1 MTQPI
6 KVPQYVPLWRA
17 LISGVRT
24 SFLSILFCFL
34 ALQSLFWLT
43 KPVLATADQSGPL
56 GLFSRT
62 RDRFQCRGCLGTH
75 LAQLYRLYLR
85 DLEWSYRSGTLAHTH
100 IYIYTYFIEFI
111 DRPFWKCFESG
122 LAMIIGF
129 ALEFG
134 TWCWS
139 AGTTIQKG
147 FKNLGFLRQQ
157 FSCVFWGVQHSF
169 GRVLASGCSRR
180 AIWWIKPGR
189 MEAALGD
196 WRTPLRWMHFR
207 FRS

>member
-6 KVPQYVPLWRA
+6 KVPQYVPLRRA

-43 KPVLATADQSGPL
+43 KPVLATADQSG
-56 GLFSRT
+56 GLWVSFPG
-62 RDRFQCRGCLGTH
+62 RGTASSAGVVWVHIWHSFIDCTCVILSGHIVQGHLPTH
-75 LAQLYRLYLR
+75 
-85 DLEWSYRSGTLAHTH
+85 T
-100 IYIYTYFIEFI
+100 YIYTYFIEFI

-157 FSCVFWGVQHSF
+157 FSCVF
-169 GRVLASGCSRR
+169 
-180 AIWWIKPGR
+180 
-189 MEAALGD
+189 
-196 WRTPLRWMHFR
+196 
-207 FRS
+207 